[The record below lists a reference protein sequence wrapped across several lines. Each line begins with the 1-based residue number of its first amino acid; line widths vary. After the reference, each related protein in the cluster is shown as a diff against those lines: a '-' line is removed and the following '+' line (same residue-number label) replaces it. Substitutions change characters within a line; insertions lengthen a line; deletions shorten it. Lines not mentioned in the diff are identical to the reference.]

1 MNTKNMVEYNI
12 KLYREKKGLSQ
23 VELSRLIGKN
33 KKFITNLE
41 NGKYTKA
48 ENLKILV
55 SISKIFQF
63 FLFLPNE
70 FLHPLFFENLEN
82 LYFWF

>member
-23 VELSRLIGKN
+23 EELSRLIGIN

-55 SISKIFQF
+55 LISKQLDIEIQD
-63 FLFLPNE
+63 LFEEIDIDNK
-70 FLHPLFFENLEN
+70 
-82 LYFWF
+82 

>member
-1 MNTKNMVEYNI
+1 MNSKNMVEYNI

-23 VELSRLIGKN
+23 EELSRLIGKN

-48 ENLKILV
+48 ENWKILV
-55 SISKIFQF
+55 LISKQLDIEIQD
-63 FLFLPNE
+63 LFEEIDTDNK
-70 FLHPLFFENLEN
+70 
-82 LYFWF
+82 

>member
-1 MNTKNMVEYNI
+1 MNKKNMVEYNI

-23 VELSRLIGKN
+23 EELPRLIGKN

-55 SISKIFQF
+55 LISEQLDIEIQD
-63 FLFLPNE
+63 LFEEIDTDNK
-70 FLHPLFFENLEN
+70 
-82 LYFWF
+82 

>member
-23 VELSRLIGKN
+23 EEIAGLLDVSRLIGKN

-55 SISKIFQF
+55 LISKQLDIEIQD
-63 FLFLPNE
+63 LFEEIDTDNK
-70 FLHPLFFENLEN
+70 
-82 LYFWF
+82 

>member
-23 VELSRLIGKN
+23 EELSKLIGKN

-48 ENLKILV
+48 ENLKN
-55 SISKIFQF
+55 ISFNFKTIR
-63 FLFLPNE
+63 
-70 FLHPLFFENLEN
+70 
-82 LYFWF
+82 Y

>member
-23 VELSRLIGKN
+23 EELSRLIGKN

-55 SISKIFQF
+55 LISEQLDIEIQD
-63 FLFLPNE
+63 LFEEIDTDNK
-70 FLHPLFFENLEN
+70 
-82 LYFWF
+82 